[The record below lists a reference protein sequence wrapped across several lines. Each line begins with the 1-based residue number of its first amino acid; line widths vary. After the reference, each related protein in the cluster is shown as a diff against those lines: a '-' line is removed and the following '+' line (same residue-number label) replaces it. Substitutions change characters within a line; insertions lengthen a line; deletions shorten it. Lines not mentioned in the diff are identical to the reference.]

1 MLKVL
6 QLHKDFEPL
15 GGGGGTARH
24 ILGLARALTGLGA
37 DVRVVAPS
45 PEPFVT
51 PFTTAAAG
59 RAGLREHIAWADV
72 VHIHGARS
80 TYAAVGAA
88 LSAAAGKPF
97 LYTPHAYY
105 AGTTAFNNSAKLVWD
120 QTAERFMATRGAAM
134 VLLTDVWRDFLRA
147 RSIST
152 ERTVIIPNCVLLSDL
167 SVAADRANAPRLPGR
182 PAILS
187 VGRLDP
193 VKRLGDTIRAL
204 ARPELVQ
211 AHFHIVGK
219 GADRPALEA
228 LAASLGVADRVTFHG
243 FVDDGGVM
251 AMAAGADCFVLASE
265 QEGLPTVLLE
275 MLLARLP
282 VVASDIPGNMAIL
295 DAAGLDWHYPLGDI
309 AALAGKLA
317 ATPSQTV
324 GDTHV
329 AAIKRTFTW
338 EERAAEILAIYTSA
352 VHGAPAVYG
361 AHVLAA

>member
-1 MLKVL
+1 VILKVL

-37 DVRVVAPS
+37 EVRVVSPA
-45 PEPFVT
+45 PEPFTT
-51 PFTTAAAG
+51 PFTTIAAG
-59 RAGLREHIAWADV
+59 RAGLRQQIAWADV

-80 TYAAVGAA
+80 TYALIGAA
-88 LSAAAGKPF
+88 LSKAMGKPF

-105 AGTTAFNNSAKLVWD
+105 AGETTFNNTAKAVWD
-120 QTAERFMATRGAAM
+120 RTAEHFMATRGAAM
-134 VLLTDVWRDFLRA
+134 VLLTEVWRDFLRD
-147 RSIST
+147 RSIPT
-152 ERTVIIPNCVLLSDL
+152 NRTVIIPNCVLLSDL
-167 SVAADRANAPRLPGR
+167 GVATCRTEARRLSGA

-204 ARPELVQ
+204 ARPALAK

-219 GADRPALEA
+219 GADRANLEA
-228 LAASLGVADRVTFHG
+228 LAASLGVADRVIFHG

-275 MLLARLP
+275 MLIARLP

-295 DAAGLDWHYPLGDI
+295 DAAGIKSFYPLGDI
-309 AALAGKLA
+309 DALAEKLT
-317 ATPSQTV
+317 ATPSETV
-324 GDTHV
+324 SEAQV
-329 AAIKRTFTW
+329 AAIKRSFTW
-338 EERAAEILAIYTSA
+338 EERAAELLAIYRSA
-352 VHGAPAVYG
+352 VRGH
-361 AHVLAA
+361 HVVAA